1 MGVVFGRGISGNCS
15 LLVDGSG
22 VGIIGSLGAICVAG
36 FTGGAGLGATSTGA
50 RGVTG
55 AWGVT
60 DSAGLIGVAAGV
72 GALIEYG

>member
-22 VGIIGSLGAICVAG
+22 VGSLGAICVAG